1 MPPGYVCIVS
11 IGSASFHPLPLFNPV
26 NVGFGSASAV
36 ARRHLRGSSLIPG
49 SRPRF
54 FSNNALLAIIW
65 SCADTCMHKQRSTHV
80 VRLGWVAQPTY
91 MRRVSSTFRIGTV
104 KGHPPFLSEA
114 RGRQGGTRVSDMR
127 GDSVRTPNAA
137 DRQTDDRITYLL
149 PEELDVS
156 YPQGINLLESLR

>member
-1 MPPGYVCIVS
+1 MHAQTEEHARGETGL
-11 IGSASFHPLPLFNPV
+11 GSTTNIHATS
-26 NVGFGSASAV
+26 
-36 ARRHLRGSSLIPG
+36 
-49 SRPRF
+49 
-54 FSNNALLAIIW
+54 
-65 SCADTCMHKQRSTHV
+65 
-80 VRLGWVAQPTY
+80 
-91 MRRVSSTFRIGTV
+91 SSTFRIGTV

-114 RGRQGGTRVSDMR
+114 RGGQGGTRVSDMR